1 MKSLRPIPRWRELLP
16 IAGPLAAATVVALT
30 ILGGT
35 SVWLVLATDGLLAV
49 ALLIAAAGWG
59 SWPSQWLARQRRP
72 LAQQL
77 CLAVALGLGILS
89 LTSLTLGVIGQLN
102 RTTAWAL
109 VAAGGVLLLWHL
121 ARSRPGAPE
130 ATNAEPAAQQ
140 PLLRGLGLALLAV
153 PLTVALLGATLPPR
167 VLWAGENRAYDVL
180 EYHLQAPRE
189 YFEAGRVHFLPH
201 NVYASFPQQMEM
213 LYLLLM
219 HLAGSPHAA
228 GIPAQMLHVMCALLT
243 VLALAAWTPPGR
255 ARWLAVLA
263 AGSVPWLAYLG
274 CLAYV
279 ECGVTFFA
287 AVAAGLLA
295 ESTDAGVPGEGRTAF
310 AAGLCAGLAGGCKYT
325 AVAMVAVAL
334 GLAWLVAQR
343 AKLSTRIRRLAC
355 YMFGVTLTFAPWAV
369 RNTAWTGNPVYPF
382 VYRWFGGIAWSAEQ
396 DAQWHRGHRVPP
408 EFSGFAGRTR
418 LLWSEFAAS
427 PMFSPTLLL
436 LAIGGALRQ
445 RSRQVRLHTAWV
457 ALIILTWATL
467 THMPGRF
474 LMPAIV
480 PLGYLAALMLY
491 APSRFEGALSEPRSP
506 VRGRPATHV
515 AGSER
520 ARRRLVD
527 SDSAQPVGH
536 DKPAPQ
542 QTRVAAWHAVVV
554 AVALGGVVLSDAH
567 LVRLFHQE
575 VRTWADVGA
584 PLNALIGNPELLVA
598 AEPIN
603 RAIPPGGRVWLV
615 GEARAFYL
623 TPHVHYTVV
632 FSRDPWLQYAERAE
646 PRDCVAWLRTRNVT
660 HVVFSW
666 AEIRRLQRT
675 YGFPEFVTPDWVRRL
690 ESAGLRRAMLAD
702 DVALPEVDVYEL
714 TPARDPEPE
723 QE

>member
-1 MKSLRPIPRWRELLP
+1 MKTLRAIPRWRELLL

-30 ILGGT
+30 IVGGT

-49 ALLIAAAGWG
+49 ALVSAAAGWG
-59 SWPSQWLARQRRP
+59 LWPARWLSRQPRR
-72 LAQQL
+72 LGQQV
-77 CLAVALGLGILS
+77 CLAVALGLGTLS
-89 LTSLTLGVIGQLN
+89 LTTLTLGVIGQLN
-102 RTTAWAL
+102 RVTAWAL
-109 VAAGGVLLLWHL
+109 VAAGGVLLLWYL
-121 ARSRPGAPE
+121 ARSRPGAPK
-130 ATNAEPAAQQ
+130 ATNAGPAARQ
-140 PLLRGLGLALLAV
+140 PLLRGLALALLAV

-189 YFEAGRVHFLPH
+189 YFDAGRVHFLSH

-219 HLAGSPHAA
+219 HLAGNPHAA
-228 GIPAQMLHVMCALLT
+228 GIPAQMLHVICALLT
-243 VLALAAWTPPGR
+243 VLALAAWTPLGR
-255 ARWLAVLA
+255 ARWLAALA

-295 ESTDAGVPGEGRTAF
+295 ETTDAGVPGERRTAL

-343 AKLSTRIRRLAC
+343 AKVSTRLRRFAY
-355 YMFGVTLTFAPWAV
+355 YMFGGTLAFAPWAV

-382 VYRWFGGIAWSAEQ
+382 VYRWFGGTAWSAEQ

-408 EFSGFAGRTR
+408 QFSGFAGRTR

-427 PMFSPTLLL
+427 PMFGPTLLL

-474 LMPAIV
+474 VTPVIV
-480 PLGYLAALMLY
+480 PLGYLAALPL
-491 APSRFEGALSEPRSP
+491 
-506 VRGRPATHV
+506 
-515 AGSER
+515 
-520 ARRRLVD
+520 
-527 SDSAQPVGH
+527 AQPLRQ

-542 QTRVAAWHAVVV
+542 QTRVAAWHAMVV